1 MQIQGAAISL
11 AGNNLLI
18 VLVDMGLVTDHAEA
32 NMTIETL
39 SVKFNSAP
47 IVLMAQKEDGSPVY
61 YGDDNLVRSLQDVA
75 VEQLPWK
82 EYSVTV

>member
-11 AGNNLLI
+11 AGNKFLI
-18 VLVDMGLVTDHAEA
+18 VLVDLGLVTDHAEA

-39 SVKFNSAP
+39 SGKFSSVP
-47 IVLMAQKEDGSPVY
+47 IVLMAQREDGSPVY
-61 YGDDNLVRSLQDVA
+61 YGDDNLVRLLQDVA

-82 EYSVTV
+82 EYSVSV